1 MTVQQIDNFSGKV
14 AVITGGG
21 SGIGKAT
28 AIALSERGVKI
39 VIGDISEKS
48 GEEAVKEINDK
59 LSFFFFSFQHK
70 LAEKKKLI
78 RTPLLLSIYFI
89 E

>member
-14 AVITGGG
+14 AVITGGA

-48 GEEAVKEINDK
+48 GEEAAKEINDK
-59 LSFFFFSFQHK
+59 
-70 LAEKKKLI
+70 
-78 RTPLLLSIYFI
+78 
-89 E
+89 